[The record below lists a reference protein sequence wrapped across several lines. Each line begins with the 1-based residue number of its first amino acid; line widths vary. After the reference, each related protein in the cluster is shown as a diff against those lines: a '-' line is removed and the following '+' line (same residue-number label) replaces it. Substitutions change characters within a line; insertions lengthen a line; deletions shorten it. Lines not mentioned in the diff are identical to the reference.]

1 LKLLHKY
8 QNDYLFSERL
18 NWQKIPMA
26 PKSNKSRPGGFC
38 MTLSKGLL
46 MAALLH
52 LTVGLVYIYRIGYI
66 DNIISRYR
74 QGKSTVKLLK
84 RFEPS
89 AFVTAGKRVVSTSLS
104 KHPQKSVSSSSDYQ
118 IDINA
123 FQKDDIILV
132 RGWVSEGSPCDLLE
146 IGIELSCETGKII
159 SLRTV
164 VERVGVSRSRLISL
178 RRWVGRVPG
187 KAFPKWLAS
196 VSAVSCISD

>member
-1 LKLLHKY
+1 
-8 QNDYLFSERL
+8 
-18 NWQKIPMA
+18 MA
-26 PKSNKSRPGGFC
+26 PKLNKGRSDGFS

-46 MAALLH
+46 VAVLLH
-52 LTVGLVYIYRIGYI
+52 ITVGLVYLYHIGYI
-66 DNIISRYR
+66 DSFISRHR
-74 QGKSTVKLLK
+74 RGKSTVKLFK
-84 RFEPS
+84 PIGSGVF
-89 AFVTAGKRVVSTSLS
+89 ATVGKRIISTSRS
-104 KHPQKSVSSSSDYQ
+104 KPPEKSVNSSSNYQ

-123 FQKDDIILV
+123 FQKGDIILV